1 MQVFVDGVLPLG
13 HGSRPAQILPQE
25 EEEGHSQGG
34 MGLFQGTLELLVRV
48 ESEGNIFR
56 RRLPV

>member
-1 MQVFVDGVLPLG
+1 MQVSADGMLPLG
-13 HGSRPAQILPQE
+13 HGSWCAQILPQ

-34 MGLFQGTLELLVRV
+34 MGLFQGRLELLGRV

-56 RRLPV
+56 SRLPV